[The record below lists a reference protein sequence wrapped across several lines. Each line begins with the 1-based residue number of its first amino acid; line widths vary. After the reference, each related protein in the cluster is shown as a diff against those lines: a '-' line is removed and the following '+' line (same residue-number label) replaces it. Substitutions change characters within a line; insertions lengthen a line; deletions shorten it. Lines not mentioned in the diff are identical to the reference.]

1 MGTGASF
8 WLHPRVRQPVQGDGG
23 DRWETVV
30 TERVVPASATA
41 LLLCDVW
48 DQHWCRAA
56 AARVDAMAPRINRV
70 VERARAH
77 GARIIH
83 APSETM
89 AFYAGTPARQRAL
102 ALPPVAP
109 PPPLARPDPPLP
121 IDDSD
126 GGCDSGEVPWYRAW
140 TRQHPAIAIAD
151 DDLIADDGATVYSYL
166 RHHGLT
172 TLIVMGVHTN
182 MCVLN
187 RSFAIKQMTR
197 WGVACLLARDLT
209 DALYNPAR
217 PPYVSQAA
225 GTALVIEHIERYW
238 CPSILSDDLI
248 GGEDDGRTGA
258 DA

>member
-1 MGTGASF
+1 MGTSATF
-8 WLHPRVRQPVQGDGG
+8 RLHLRARQPVDPNGG
-23 DRWETVV
+23 GWETVV
-30 TERVVPASATA
+30 TELVVPASATA

-56 AARVDAMAPRINRV
+56 ATRVDAMAPRMNRV
-70 VERARAH
+70 VERARAC
-77 GARIIH
+77 GAQIIH
-83 APSETM
+83 APSDTM

-102 ALPPVAP
+102 VLPHLAP

-126 GGCDSGEVPWYRAW
+126 GGCDSGETPGQEPW
-140 TRQHPAIAIAD
+140 TRQHPAIAITE

-187 RSFAIKQMTR
+187 RSFGIKQMTR
-197 WGVACLLARDLT
+197 WGVVCLLARDLT
-209 DALYNPAR
+209 DAQYNPAR
-217 PPYVSQAA
+217 PPYVSHDA
-225 GTALVIEHIERYW
+225 GTALVIEYIERHW
-238 CPSILSDDLI
+238 CPSILSDDLL
-248 GGEDDGRTGA
+248 GGVDDGRSHA